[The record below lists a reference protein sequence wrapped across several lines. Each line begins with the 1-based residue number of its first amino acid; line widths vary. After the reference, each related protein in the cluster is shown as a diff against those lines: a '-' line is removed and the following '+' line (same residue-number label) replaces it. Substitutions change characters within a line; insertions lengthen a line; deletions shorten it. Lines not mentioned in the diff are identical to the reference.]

1 MKTFAELLDEI
12 SERESDAAYNM
23 RMRKTARTL
32 KRSAKKGKR
41 KKRLN
46 KLKRKTD
53 QQLQTAA
60 RNQAKREVV
69 PGVQGMKPSEKRRK
83 LEKKAAMI
91 DRKTKLI
98 KRILKKA
105 EPERIKAARAARS
118 NRNKK

>member
-53 QQLQTAA
+53 YLTHDVF
-60 RNQAKREVV
+60 NV
-69 PGVQGMKPSEKRRK
+69 
-83 LEKKAAMI
+83 
-91 DRKTKLI
+91 I
-98 KRILKKA
+98 K
-105 EPERIKAARAARS
+105 S
-118 NRNKK
+118 NNY